1 MEQPTSVLD
10 TERLHRLIAAGRSLV
25 SRLEVDEVLDELLEV
40 ARQLTGARYA
50 ALGVLDEE
58 RRELERFLTKGV
70 DPATHRAVGD
80 LPRGRGILGVLIQ
93 DPRPLRLP
101 SVGDDARSYGF
112 PPGHPQMETFLGV
125 PVLIRGEAWGNLYLT
140 EKEGGEEFDDADEE
154 TAVVLAA
161 WAAIAVDNARLY
173 QDSEQRRDAL
183 ERAVLGLEAT
193 TQIARAIGGETDL
206 DRVLELIVKR
216 GRALVRARTVLVDLI
231 EADEVVL
238 VAGAGDLDHAFRGW
252 RRPATGTHAERA
264 LRTQAPQLVTDVPLA
279 LREELRPVLAGREPR
294 DALLVPLVFRGRT
307 LGLLTAVDAEGG
319 EGFGE
324 HHERLL
330 QSFAASAATAVATAQ
345 SVAADRLRASLDAA
359 ERERRRWA
367 RELHDETLQALG
379 ALRVL
384 ISSGLKRGTPEA
396 LEQVARDAVEQ
407 LSTEIASL
415 RTLITEL
422 RPAALDDLGLQPALE
437 ALAERVRVVEGLD
450 VHLEVD
456 TDPAGHAPAR
466 LADEL
471 ETAVYRLVQEALTN
485 VGKHARAMR
494 VDVRVVERDG
504 QVRVEVR
511 DDGRGFDPAQRT
523 GGFGLVGMRE
533 RVELAGGSLH
543 VDSTLGHGTVVSAR
557 LRTRR
562 AAAGDAVVA

>member
-1 MEQPTSVLD
+1 MVTSSLD
-10 TERLHRLIAAGRSLV
+10 TDRLHRLIAAGRSIV
-25 SRLEVDEVLDELLEV
+25 SRLDVDDVLDELLEV
-40 ARQLTGARYA
+40 ARELTGARYA

-70 DPATHRAVGD
+70 DPDTHRAIGD

-93 DPRPLRLP
+93 DPKPLRLP
-101 SVGDDARSYGF
+101 SVGGDPRSFGF
-112 PPGHPQMETFLGV
+112 PPGHPHMETFLGV

-140 EKEGGEEFDDADEE
+140 EKAGGEEFDDADEE
-154 TAVVLAA
+154 TAVVLAD

-193 TQIARAIGGETDL
+193 TQIARAVGGETDL

-216 GRALVRARTVLVDLI
+216 GRALVRARTVLVDLV
-231 EADEVVL
+231 EDDEVVL
-238 VAGAGDLDHAFRGW
+238 VAGAGDVDHAHRG
-252 RRPATGTHAERA
+252 RRRALAGTRTERA
-264 LRTQAPQLVTDVPLA
+264 LGTQASQLLTEVPA
-279 LREELRPVLAGREPR
+279 AVREELRPVLAGREPR
-294 DALLVPLVFRGRT
+294 DALLVPLVFRGRA
-307 LGLLTAVDAEGG
+307 LGLLSAFDAEGG

-345 SVAADRLRASLDAA
+345 SVATDRLRASLDAA

-384 ISSGLKRGTPEA
+384 IASGLRRGTPEA
-396 LEQVARDAVEQ
+396 LEQVAREAVEH
-407 LSTEIASL
+407 LTTEIASL

-422 RPAALDDLGLQPALE
+422 RPAALDDLGVKPALE
-437 ALAERVRVVEGLD
+437 ALAERVRVVEGLE
-450 VHLEVD
+450 VELEVD
-456 TDPAGHAPAR
+456 TDLAAGR
-466 LADEL
+466 FSSEL
-471 ETAVYRLVQEALTN
+471 ETAVYRVVQEALTN
-485 VGKHARAMR
+485 VGKHAAATR
-494 VDVRVVERDG
+494 VTIQVTERDG
-504 QVRVEVR
+504 HVRVEVS

-523 GGFGLVGMRE
+523 AGFGLVGMRE

-557 LRTRR
+557 LRARR
-562 AAAGDAVVA
+562 PAGADPVAV